1 VDAFLDNFFN
11 WSVVASHKGTLLV
24 GFGKTVWLALLVIVT
39 GVVAGL
45 LLALLRTAGFRIL
58 NFMIKQ
64 VVDIIRALPPLVLM
78 IVLYFGL
85 PYLGTRLSGFTVAWL
100 SLSLVLAA
108 FAEEIFWGGICAI
121 NRGQIEAARSTGLSF
136 GQAMTAV
143 ILPQAVRISIPPL
156 TGRIIAV
163 TKNTALASAIAVPEL
178 LGTAIT
184 VQSEVANTTPLM
196 IAAIGYLVMIYPL
209 VFASKWLER
218 RNNWAN

>member
-1 VDAFLDNFFN
+1 MDAFLENFFN
-11 WSVVASHKGTLLV
+11 WDVVANHKWTLFV
-24 GFGKTVWLALLVIVT
+24 GFGKTIWLALLVIVT
-39 GVVAGL
+39 GVLVGL
-45 LLALLRTAGFRIL
+45 LLALVRAAGLRVL
-58 NFMIKQ
+58 NFVIKQ

-85 PYLGTRLSGFTVAWL
+85 PYLGTRLSGFVVAWL

-121 NRGQIEAARSTGLSF
+121 SRGQIEAARSTGLSF
-136 GQAMTAV
+136 GQTMQAV
-143 ILPQAVRISIPPL
+143 ILPQALRISIPPL

-196 IAAIGYLVMIYPL
+196 IAAIGYLIMIYPL

-218 RNNWAN
+218 RNHWAN